1 MEIVCGDNEIIRFQ
15 FSTNMLSPKF
25 LFCDD
30 AIIVVRFIGNNI
42 CFSCNNVHE
51 TTLKIA
57 FLIKGETNSM
67 MEVLHAFNVLF
78 FIFIPQIDFLLKWW
92 LYNCYSSTEN

>member
-1 MEIVCGDNEIIRFQ
+1 
-15 FSTNMLSPKF
+15 MLSPKF

-57 FLIKGETNSM
+57 FLIKGENHGM
-67 MEVLHAFNVLF
+67 MEVLHAFTCF
-78 FIFIPQIDFLLKWW
+78 FIFIPQIDFLLNGGFIIVIIVDYLELIIYHMK
-92 LYNCYSSTEN
+92 LFV